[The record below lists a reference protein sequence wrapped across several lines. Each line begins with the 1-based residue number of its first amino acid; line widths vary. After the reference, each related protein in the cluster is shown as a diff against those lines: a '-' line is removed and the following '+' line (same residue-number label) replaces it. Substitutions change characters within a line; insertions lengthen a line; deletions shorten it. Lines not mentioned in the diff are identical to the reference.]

1 MSELQDELIIKT
13 ADKIFEN
20 ILMFRQ
26 YGAPAGQ
33 SPKNIQN
40 ELDKQV
46 EHFLRRDEPES
57 AFYETLGKKDPKEA
71 INSFNN
77 GD

>member
-1 MSELQDELIIKT
+1 MADTERELKEAET
-13 ADKIFEN
+13 
-20 ILMFRQ
+20 ILEQILTFRQ

-40 ELDKQV
+40 YLDKTV

-57 AFYETLGKKDPKEA
+57 VYFGRFEEDTNVEGQIELEV
-71 INSFNN
+71 
-77 GD
+77 